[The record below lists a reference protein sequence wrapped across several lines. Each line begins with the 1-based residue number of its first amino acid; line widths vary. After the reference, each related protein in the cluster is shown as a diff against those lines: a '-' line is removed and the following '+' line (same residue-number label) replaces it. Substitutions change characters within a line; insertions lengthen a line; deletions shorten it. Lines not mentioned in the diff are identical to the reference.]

1 MARPGILGHYL
12 RLRFAF
18 PLASF
23 PVRPA
28 GGKIQVGRM
37 GFRLEYYKQT
47 RLGRR
52 LYGPHRRQYDE
63 LGARQYRDVST
74 NARGSDTIRV
84 NSLPRVLAYFLYSHH
99 LLPAILNQ
107 VRHGGFFDRAG
118 WCRAAWSGGMAAMAQ
133 RLNRKRAW

>member
-1 MARPGILGHYL
+1 
-12 RLRFAF
+12 
-18 PLASF
+18 
-23 PVRPA
+23 
-28 GGKIQVGRM
+28 M

-107 VRHGGFFDRAG
+107 VRHSGAFGGARLAAPVQACGAAG
-118 WCRAAWSGGMAAMAQ
+118 LFHIFQGDHGAN
-133 RLNRKRAW
+133 LLVET